1 MGGDEERRSIEE
13 RKKNALKYFKERL
26 LKSEAGDL
34 IAKIVL
40 FGSVARGEAGEES
53 DIDVLVFALG
63 DLRKVREAC
72 ADASLWT
79 SIETGES
86 VQPLVYSI
94 DELRF
99 PSFFIYKSVR
109 EGEVVFEME
118 GEEMLR
124 REAEGYLDLA
134 ETYFESFKML
144 KRANMY
150 RVAVDVGY
158 NAVELCIKALILLR
172 AGEIPRTHGGMVK
185 KFVDI
190 MKTGEIPS
198 EIGRKLHLSCN
209 PPLQRSAF
217 QGGGG
222 VHAPA
227 CAGCLLGG
235 SERSSSHCTEGTPWD
250 APPVSG
256 AVEGCPARSDVRV
269 MAIPRGLIRAPP
281 SRPSIGVK
289 RRW

>member
-1 MGGDEERRSIEE
+1 MKENMMQIGEDEKEEKKRIEE

-72 ADASLWT
+72 AEASLWT

-118 GEEMLR
+118 
-124 REAEGYLDLA
+124 EGRDA
-134 ETYFESFKML
+134 KKGS
-144 KRANMY
+144 
-150 RVAVDVGY
+150 
-158 NAVELCIKALILLR
+158 
-172 AGEIPRTHGGMVK
+172 GGI
-185 KFVDI
+185 FRF
-190 MKTGEIPS
+190 S
-198 EIGRKLHLSCN
+198 
-209 PPLQRSAF
+209 
-217 QGGGG
+217 
-222 VHAPA
+222 
-227 CAGCLLGG
+227 
-235 SERSSSHCTEGTPWD
+235 
-250 APPVSG
+250 
-256 AVEGCPARSDVRV
+256 
-269 MAIPRGLIRAPP
+269 
-281 SRPSIGVK
+281 
-289 RRW
+289 

>member
-1 MGGDEERRSIEE
+1 MMQIGEDEKVEKKRIEE

-72 ADASLWT
+72 AEASLWT

-118 GEEMLR
+118 EEEMLR

-144 KRANMY
+144 KQANMY

-172 AGEIPRTHGGMVK
+172 AGEIPRTHGGIVK
-185 KFVDI
+185 KFGEI
-190 MKTGEIPS
+190 YMKSGEIPS
-198 EIGRKLHLSCN
+198 EIGRKLHLSFEN
-209 PPLQRSAF
+209 RNKARYDS
-217 QGGGG
+217 
-222 VHAPA
+222 HARITVEDADDVENLIKFLIGFLEREIRRADA
-227 CAGCLLGG
+227 C
-235 SERSSSHCTEGTPWD
+235 
-250 APPVSG
+250 
-256 AVEGCPARSDVRV
+256 
-269 MAIPRGLIRAPP
+269 
-281 SRPSIGVK
+281 SRE
-289 RRW
+289 

>member
-1 MGGDEERRSIEE
+1 MQIGGDEKEEEKKKRIEE

-26 LKSEAGDL
+26 LKSEVGDL

-86 VQPLVYSI
+86 VQPLVYCI

-109 EGEVVFEME
+109 EGKVVFEME
-118 GEEMLR
+118 REEMLR

-144 KRANMY
+144 KQANMY

-172 AGEIPRTHGGMVK
+172 AGEIPRTYGGIVK

-198 EIGRKLHLSCN
+198 EIGRKLHLSFEN
-209 PPLQRSAF
+209 RNKA
-217 QGGGG
+217 
-222 VHAPA
+222 
-227 CAGCLLGG
+227 
-235 SERSSSHCTEGTPWD
+235 SSHARITVED
-250 APPVSG
+250 ADD
-256 AVEGCPARSDVRV
+256 VEN
-269 MAIPRGLIRAPP
+269 LIKFLIGFLEREIRRAKAC
-281 SRPSIGVK
+281 SRELREQKSV
-289 RRW
+289 

>member
-1 MGGDEERRSIEE
+1 MKENIMQIGEDEKEEKKRTEE

-26 LKSEAGDL
+26 LKSEARDL

-86 VQPLVYSI
+86 VQPLVYCI

-109 EGEVVFEME
+109 EGKVVFEME
-118 GEEMLR
+118 REEMLR

-144 KRANMY
+144 KQANMY

-172 AGEIPRTHGGMVK
+172 AGEIPRTHGGIVK
-185 KFVDI
+185 KFGEI
-190 MKTGEIPS
+190 FMKSGEIPS
-198 EIGRKLHLSCN
+198 EIGGNCIFHLGTGTRRAS
-209 PPLQRSAF
+209 
-217 QGGGG
+217 
-222 VHAPA
+222 HARITEDMDDVENLIKFLIGFLEREIRRAEA
-227 CAGCLLGG
+227 C
-235 SERSSSHCTEGTPWD
+235 
-250 APPVSG
+250 
-256 AVEGCPARSDVRV
+256 
-269 MAIPRGLIRAPP
+269 
-281 SRPSIGVK
+281 SRE
-289 RRW
+289 

>member
-72 ADASLWT
+72 AEASLWT

-94 DELRF
+94 NELRF

-118 GEEMLR
+118 EEEMLR

-134 ETYFESFKML
+134 ETYFESFRML

-172 AGEIPRTHGGMVK
+172 AGEIPRTHGGIVK
-185 KFVDI
+185 KFGEI
-190 MKTGEIPS
+190 YMKSGEIPS
-198 EIGRKLHLSCN
+198 EIGRKLHLSFEN
-209 PPLQRSAF
+209 RNKARYDS
-217 QGGGG
+217 
-222 VHAPA
+222 HARITVEDADDVENLIKFLIGFLEREIRRAKA
-227 CAGCLLGG
+227 C
-235 SERSSSHCTEGTPWD
+235 SREGREQKS
-250 APPVSG
+250 V
-256 AVEGCPARSDVRV
+256 
-269 MAIPRGLIRAPP
+269 
-281 SRPSIGVK
+281 
-289 RRW
+289 